1 MEMKLEKAI
10 RQKGFQNE
18 YQKAIINIIYT
29 HNYLI
34 GKMNPVFKQYGITR
48 QQYNVLRILRGQ
60 HPYPATI
67 NLIKERM
74 LDKMSDASRI
84 VERLKKKKLIEKSRS
99 LIDKR
104 AADIIIS
111 KKGLALLKTMDPESK
126 KFNKLITLSDGEV
139 ANLNKI
145 LDNLRD

>member
-60 HPYPATI
+60 HPDPATI

-84 VERLKKKKLIEKSRS
+84 AERLKKKKLIEKSRN